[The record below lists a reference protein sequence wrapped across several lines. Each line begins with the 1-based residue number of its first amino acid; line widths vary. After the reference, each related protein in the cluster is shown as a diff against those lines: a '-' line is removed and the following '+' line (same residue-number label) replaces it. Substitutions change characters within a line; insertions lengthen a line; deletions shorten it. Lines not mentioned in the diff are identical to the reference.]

1 MKNHKKLFIVLTAVV
16 IAAALYLMFFNNETV
31 EVSTMNTYRGSVTRT
46 IEVSGT
52 ISSDNVEIIPLE
64 SNVNV
69 LNVYVKENDY
79 VEKNQKLVEL
89 DAEQLI
95 ISLEKAKLNLEELV
109 TDLNNISGDNFK
121 TLLSVNALSR
131 NMENYTK
138 LSRDL
143 ETAKEDLKKAET
155 LYSENV
161 ISKADYEKYE
171 DAVYNLNSMLKTAE
185 LNLNDTTVN
194 YKENEEQK
202 SQDILSLERQIKSL
216 NLDIESLNK
225 KINDT
230 VIYSSTNGVLTEFP
244 LVQSRKTLSGEKI
257 IIHSTENYE
266 FIAKAAQKDAVLIKE
281 GQKSIISVD
290 GLNFE
295 YEGVVTQVSRTAQV
309 DNSGSQLPKVEI
321 KIKLLNPDNI
331 IAFGYEGEA
340 KIIVDSKEDA
350 LLVKNESIKSE
361 DNKKFVYALEGN
373 SAIKKIIKAGL
384 TDGYITCIEEGL
396 QENDVVIVN
405 PPFDLAN
412 KIKVKAVK

>member
-373 SAIKKIIKAGL
+373 SAIKKFIKAGL